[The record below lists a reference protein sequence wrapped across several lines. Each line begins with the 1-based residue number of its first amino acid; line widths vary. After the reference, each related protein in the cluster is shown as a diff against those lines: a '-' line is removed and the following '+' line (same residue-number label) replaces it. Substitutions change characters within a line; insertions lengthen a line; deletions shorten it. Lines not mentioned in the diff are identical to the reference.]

1 MEQTVLFLPLQKLF
15 FPAVFSVRNKVS
27 SFLLFEAQLKD
38 LHLGMKGK
46 LAKSHQSEAKL
57 NDDRDHVF

>member
-15 FPAVFSVRNKVS
+15 FPAVFSVRNKAS
-27 SFLLFEAQLKD
+27 SFLLFEMQLKD

-46 LAKSHQSEAKL
+46 LAKSHQSGAK
-57 NDDRDHVF
+57 